1 MLIHT
6 AYAYCHLYRW
16 RIEICFYR
24 GFFFFRCIIL
34 TSVCFHQDET
44 CITRAQVV
52 NLAWTAHDTASA
64 GISWEGSAAREHQT
78 GVSGS
83 LLLFPVLPWRLSCN
97 IMPISTCSKREE
109 HIFSL
114 CPTLGSVGDK
124 PYLQQGVSSFK
135 TISQWIYQA
144 HWGICLSST
153 EITYAFVLKLQ

>member
-97 IMPISTCSKREE
+97 ITCRFQLVVNEKNTFSVFVRPWALWVTNPISSRE
-109 HIFSL
+109 FL
-114 CPTLGSVGDK
+114 
-124 PYLQQGVSSFK
+124 
-135 TISQWIYQA
+135 
-144 HWGICLSST
+144 
-153 EITYAFVLKLQ
+153 VLKLFLNGSTRHTGVYVFPAQRLHMLLS